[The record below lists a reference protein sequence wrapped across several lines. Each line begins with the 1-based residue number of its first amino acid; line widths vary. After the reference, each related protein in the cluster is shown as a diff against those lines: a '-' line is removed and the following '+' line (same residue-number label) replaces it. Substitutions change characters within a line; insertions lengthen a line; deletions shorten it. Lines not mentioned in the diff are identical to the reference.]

1 MLDAERHEV
10 VEACHRLARAGMV
23 PGSAGNVSARSGSLI
38 AITPSG
44 APLAEL
50 ADDDVCIVDL
60 DDGLQVE
67 GDLPPTS
74 ELELHLAVYRRYG
87 TGAIV
92 HTHAPASVAVA
103 CTLDELPCIH
113 YQMLELGGTVP
124 VAPYATFGTPELAEN
139 VVSTMNGRSAALM
152 ANHGAITHAAT
163 VAAACQCMDVLEWAC
178 TVYRYAVTL
187 GTPRLLSDEQLADVA
202 ARLKDISYGTRWS
215 SER

>member
-23 PGSAGNVSARSGSLI
+23 PGSAGNVSSRNGSLI
-38 AITPSG
+38 AVTPSG

-60 DDGLQVE
+60 DDGLQVDGE
-67 GDLPPTS
+67 LPATS
-74 ELELHLAVYRRYG
+74 ELELHLAVYRRYA

-103 CTLDELPCIH
+103 CTLDELPCVH
-113 YQMLELGGTVP
+113 YQMLELGGTVS
-124 VAPYATFGTPELAEN
+124 VAPYATFGTSELAEN
-139 VVSTMNGRSAALM
+139 VVASMDGRAAALM
-152 ANHGAITHAAT
+152 ANHGAVTHADT
-163 VAAACQCMDVLEWAC
+163 VAGALQRMEVLEWAC

-187 GTPRLLSDEQLADVA
+187 GTPRRLSDEQLGDVA
-202 ARLKDISYGTRWS
+202 SRLQEISHGTRGS